1 MADLPFWFHPD
12 ATAELLAIHD
22 HYFDVAPNLAEGH
35 RLALIQFL
43 IVQAPLASFKA
54 VSQEPSVVWAN
65 VLTDRRIH
73 WISTHG
79 GRFIAL
85 PDASLSHWRGCPDDG
100 RDPLDA
106 SHDYG
111 RACATSGY
119 ADLLAVG
126 ESHALVFGENTS
138 GGVWLESPHP
148 VLFEWMYA
156 ASKDMVA
163 DVLDQLPV
171 DLEMNAT
178 IQHTVASDHL
188 NVFDSAFPGTEFEPK
203 HSCRFSI
210 QPGNYAIASSI
221 YKPNADT
228 GLIIHRFVPA

>member
-1 MADLPFWFHPD
+1 MG
-12 ATAELLAIHD
+12 T
-22 HYFDVAPNLAEGH
+22 
-35 RLALIQFL
+35 
-43 IVQAPLASFKA
+43 
-54 VSQEPSVVWAN
+54 SVLV
-65 VLTDRRIH
+65 DQRIH
-73 WISTHG
+73 WISTYG

-111 RACATSGY
+111 RACDTSGY

-126 ESHALVFGENTS
+126 EIHALVFGENKS
-138 GGVWLESPHP
+138 GGVWLGSPHP
-148 VLFEWMYA
+148 VLFEWICAESEA
-156 ASKDMVA
+156 AVV

-171 DLEMNAT
+171 DLEVNAT
-178 IQHTVASDHL
+178 IQHTVTSDHL
-188 NVFDSAFPGTEFEPK
+188 NVFDSAFPGTALEPH

-210 QPGNYAIASSI
+210 QPGTYAIASSI

-228 GLIIHRFVPA
+228 GLIIHRFVTA